1 MNMTATTR
9 PNAIEP
15 ISKGAPWEKPGPA
28 GNFPVG

>member
-15 ISKGAPWEKPGPA
+15 VSKGVPWEKPGPA

>member
-9 PNAIEP
+9 PNAIEQ
-15 ISKGAPWEKPGPA
+15 IIKGAPWEKPGTA